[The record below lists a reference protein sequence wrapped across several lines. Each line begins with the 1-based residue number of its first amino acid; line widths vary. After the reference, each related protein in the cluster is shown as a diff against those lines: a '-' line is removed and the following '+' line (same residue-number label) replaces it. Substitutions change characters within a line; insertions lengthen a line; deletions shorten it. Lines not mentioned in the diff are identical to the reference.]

1 MVNRCVFSGL
11 SAVIIVIGM
20 IAAARATV
28 VNPSAMVT
36 GEMSNTTTAVRWVC
50 GPYRCAYIPGY
61 AGAVVVRPYMRAWVP
76 PPRPHCNY
84 VRGPRGRW
92 ALVCP

>member
-1 MVNRCVFSGL
+1 MVNRCVFTGL
-11 SAVIIVIGM
+11 SAVVIVIGM

-28 VNPSAMVT
+28 VNPSAMVS
-36 GEMSNTTTAVRWVC
+36 GEMSNTKGVRWVC
-50 GPYRCAYIPGY
+50 GPYRCAYIAGY
-61 AGAVVVRPYMRAWVP
+61 TGAVVVRPYMRTWVP